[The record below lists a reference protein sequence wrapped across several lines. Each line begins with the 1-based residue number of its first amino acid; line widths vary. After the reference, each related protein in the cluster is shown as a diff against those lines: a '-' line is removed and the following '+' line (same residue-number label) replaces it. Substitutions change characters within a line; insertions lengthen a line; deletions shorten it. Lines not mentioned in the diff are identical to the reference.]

1 VRRSDERSMSQK
13 LVKYGR
19 FLVSEGFVQGTWGN
33 LSVRLSPAYMMITP
47 SGRDYNRLEA
57 SDMVKVD
64 LATLT
69 HSEGKT
75 PSSEKAL
82 HAGIY
87 QARDDVG
94 AIIHTHSRYCS
105 VFAAARK
112 PLQIETPE
120 LMEVAGEL
128 IYIADYAASGSDK
141 LTKNV
146 LKALGGRAGCIL
158 SNHGMIACGE
168 DLEKAFR
175 ICEAMEKAAEE
186 YIESRMK
193 RLEDKRTL

>member
-1 VRRSDERSMSQK
+1 MRRSDEKSMSQK
-13 LVKYGR
+13 LVKYGKL
-19 FLVSEGFVQGTWGN
+19 LVSKGFVQGTWGN
-33 LSVRLSPAYMMITP
+33 LSVRLSTSYMMITP
-47 SGRDYNRLEA
+47 SGRDYTGLEA
-57 SDMVKVD
+57 QDMVKVD

-87 QARDDVG
+87 QAREDVG

-105 VFAAARK
+105 IFAAAGK
-112 PLQIETPE
+112 PLQIESPE
-120 LMEVAGEL
+120 LIKIAGEL
-128 IYIADYAASGSDK
+128 IYIADYAASASGK

-146 LKALGGRAGCIL
+146 VKALGERSGCIM

-168 DLEKAFR
+168 DLETAFR

-193 RLEDKRTL
+193 RLEEKDTL